1 MSPKVASNGA
11 LTSLWSLSS
20 LSCHPVPPLTLSSPS
35 LTSRKL
41 FDTSW
46 DEVTLVRLFV
56 AGARPHVEASV
67 PLLARHR
74 IPGSLWLL
82 SVNSL
87 GRFEHCPRLGPLS
100 AAVQPACSWAQK
112 WRFTFGIGPT
122 KSAVM
127 VFGPR
132 RHVPPCSVTLASAP
146 LPVVFE
152 CPCQGVILTPSL
164 CWTPH
169 LNLASRGNRLFAQC
183 VPWCKSER
191 PSFAVGVHSLHFL
204 RVAEHILGI

>member
-1 MSPKVASNGA
+1 MRNPLSSTTIGPSLLLRVSSSCSFTWCTPGFLLTSPLSSMSPKVASDGA

-132 RHVPPCSVTLASAP
+132 RHVHLRHKDPAEVLAGDRSDTVPHNTSVPRNMSN
-146 LPVVFE
+146 
-152 CPCQGVILTPSL
+152 S
-164 CWTPH
+164 
-169 LNLASRGNRLFAQC
+169 
-183 VPWCKSER
+183 
-191 PSFAVGVHSLHFL
+191 
-204 RVAEHILGI
+204 